1 MAYGRLQ
8 VCWLAGALLLTAAP
22 ALSAA
27 PPGGGMPAPEVAV
40 HVVATR
46 DLSLSTELAGRTTAH
61 LVAEVRPRVHG
72 IIEERLFSEG
82 GNVAAGALLYRLDDA
97 LYQAAY
103 DSASAALKRDE
114 ASLNTAR
121 MKAKRYQSLLRS
133 KTVSQENYDDA
144 QAALAEARAEV
155 EVSRAALRSAEI
167 NLNFT
172 RITAPI
178 AGRVG
183 RSQVTVGALVTA
195 NQGQPL
201 VTIQQID
208 PIYVDLSQSSTA
220 LLQLKRAIASGQI
233 QAAEEQASVV
243 ELILQDGS
251 RYAHKG
257 KLQFTEAQVDT
268 ATGTVTLR
276 ALFPNPERVLLP
288 GMYVRAEVGEGVR
301 RDAIL
306 VPQRAVSY
314 DSTGHATAMVVNT
327 ENKVELRRL
336 RLDRSVDNQWLV
348 LEGLSA
354 GDRVIVEGG
363 IKVRPGSEVRV
374 AQPTPAKAG

>member
-1 MAYGRLQ
+1 MADSHLQ
-8 VCWLAGALLLTAAP
+8 YRWLGILLLLSCPALL
-22 ALSAA
+22 AA
-27 PPGGGMPAPEVAV
+27 PPGGGMPPPEVTV
-40 HVVATR
+40 HQVVTR
-46 DLSLSTELAGRTTAH
+46 DLTLSTELTGRTTAH
-61 LVAEVRPRVHG
+61 LVAEVRPRVNG
-72 IIEERLFSEG
+72 IVEERLFNEG
-82 GNVAAGALLYRLDDA
+82 GDIEAGALLYRLDDA

-121 MKAKRYQSLLRS
+121 MKAKRYQSLLKS

-144 QAALAEARAEV
+144 QAALAEARADV
-155 EVSRAALRSAEI
+155 EVSRAALRGAEI

-208 PIYVDLSQSSTA
+208 PIYVDLSQSSSA
-220 LLQLKRAIASGQI
+220 LLQLQRAIASGQL
-233 QAAEEQASVV
+233 QAAEQLATEVQ
-243 ELILQDGS
+243 LILQDGS

-257 KLQFTEAQVDT
+257 TLQFTEAQVDA

-276 ALFPNPERVLLP
+276 ALFPNPERELLP

-301 RDAIL
+301 HDAIL
-306 VPQRAVSY
+306 IPQRAVNH
-314 DSTGHATAMVVNT
+314 DSTGHATAMVVNA
-327 ENKVELRRL
+327 ESKVELRRL
-336 RLDRSVDNQWLV
+336 KLGRSVDNQWLV
-348 LEGLSA
+348 LEGLTP
-354 GDRVIVEGG
+354 GERVIVEGG
-363 IKVRPGSEVRV
+363 IKVRPGSEVRI
-374 AQPTPAKAG
+374 AQPAAAKPR